1 MTPCSH
7 TFLSHSHI
15 PFAIPAVVFVLFP
28 ALVVTLYPA
37 RPFQKFLN
45 CCGISS
51 HALHAFA
58 DAFNGC
64 YKNGTNGKRDCRNF
78 TGFYLFVRVVYITF
92 YALSLR
98 SGALSYCKLLSV
110 CLFISSLASPYKSK
124 LFNILDSFDLTL
136 VALRLCGAQ
145 FKDVFNTI
153 GIVYL
158 NCFIL

>member
-1 MTPCSH
+1 MSLLQKGYYNNTSNYGRVVENNNHLLYDPSH

-15 PFAIPAVVFVLFP
+15 PFAILAVVFVLFP

-37 RPFQKFLN
+37 HPFQKFLN
-45 CCGISS
+45 CCRIST

-78 TGFYLFVRVVYITF
+78 AGFYLFVRVVYITF

-98 SGALSYCKLLSV
+98 SGTLLYCKLLSV
-110 CLFISSLASPYKSK
+110 VCLFI
-124 LFNILDSFDLTL
+124 FFH
-136 VALRLCGAQ
+136 
-145 FKDVFNTI
+145 
-153 GIVYL
+153 
-158 NCFIL
+158 